1 MWRESSEI
9 DVKMR
14 QRLIALLFLV
24 LIDISITSEV
34 QKNNEKRLI
43 NSEVLNKKLLPDVKH
58 LMKDNIDGNR
68 QKFLHLLND
77 LEANGYK
84 FVNGKYF
91 PMCFLTFTG
100 IFCLLEIP
108 DRESLFYSFY
118 ILNAF
123 YLQCGV
129 SDTFRCH

>member
-1 MWRESSEI
+1 VWRESSEI

-24 LIDISITSEV
+24 LIDFSISSEV

-91 PMCFLTFTG
+91 TVCLVTFTG
-100 IFCLLEIP
+100 LFCLLEIP
-108 DRESLFYSFY
+108 DRESLFYSF
-118 ILNAF
+118 
-123 YLQCGV
+123 
-129 SDTFRCH
+129 

>member
-1 MWRESSEI
+1 
-9 DVKMR
+9 MR
-14 QRLIALLFLV
+14 QHLIALLFLV
-24 LIDISITSEV
+24 LIDISISSEV

-77 LEANGYK
+77 LEIDGYK

-91 PMCFLTFTG
+91 IMCCMTFAG
-100 IFCLLEIP
+100 IFCSLEIP

-118 ILNAF
+118 ILYAF
-123 YLQCGV
+123 YLQFSV
-129 SDTFRCH
+129 SDTYRCH

>member
-1 MWRESSEI
+1 
-9 DVKMR
+9 MR

-24 LIDISITSEV
+24 LIDISISSEV
-34 QKNNEKRLI
+34 QKNNEKKLI
-43 NSEVLNKKLLPDVKH
+43 NSDVLNKKLLPDVKH
-58 LMKDNIDGNR
+58 LMKDNIAGNR

-77 LEANGYK
+77 LEADGYK

-91 PMCFLTFTG
+91 TINKLCD
-100 IFCLLEIP
+100 IHWNFCLLEIP

-118 ILNAF
+118 VPYAF
-123 YLQCGV
+123 HLQCSV